1 MQKDEILVSVI
12 CTAYN
17 HEPYIRSALDG
28 FVMQKTNFRY
38 EVLIH
43 DDASKDNTAQIIREY
58 AEKYPEIIVP
68 VLQTENQ
75 HSKGVKITNTI
86 LRPMIR
92 GKYIALC
99 EGDDFWTDENK
110 LQRQVDFL
118 EANPD
123 YVACAHNTLV
133 HDCSGKQQDYRYFPG
148 EQDHDVVFE
157 QLVCGLK
164 NTYHTSS
171 LMMRKEVAFDL
182 PDYYHVS
189 VAAYRGGDWP
199 RAIYMSLNGKIRC
212 LAGVMS
218 YYRLMSNPYSWSTRH
233 YSDVAG
239 KIREMDGNIA
249 MLEAL
254 KKHLTPEQI
263 VLAEKTITDRTFT
276 KLMLQERYD
285 ELKDPRFKGVWEEK
299 SRTEKTKLWIKMHF
313 TWVYHLYRRIKK
325 WLKK

>member
-157 QLVCGLK
+157 QLVCG
-164 NTYHTSS
+164 
-171 LMMRKEVAFDL
+171 F
-182 PDYYHVS
+182 
-189 VAAYRGGDWP
+189 
-199 RAIYMSLNGKIRC
+199 
-212 LAGVMS
+212 
-218 YYRLMSNPYSWSTRH
+218 
-233 YSDVAG
+233 
-239 KIREMDGNIA
+239 
-249 MLEAL
+249 
-254 KKHLTPEQI
+254 
-263 VLAEKTITDRTFT
+263 
-276 KLMLQERYD
+276 
-285 ELKDPRFKGVWEEK
+285 
-299 SRTEKTKLWIKMHF
+299 
-313 TWVYHLYRRIKK
+313 
-325 WLKK
+325 

>member
-118 EANPD
+118 EAHPD
-123 YVACAHNTLV
+123 YVACVHNTLV
-133 HDCSGKQQDYRYFPG
+133 HDCTGKNKDRPYVAQTQ
-148 EQDHDVVFE
+148 EHDVTFE
-157 QLVCGLK
+157 HIAWGMWSA
-164 NTYHTSS
+164 YHTSS
-171 LMMRKEVAFDL
+171 LMQRKEFMFDL

-189 VAAYRGGDWP
+189 IAYGIGDWP
-199 RAIYMSLNGKIRC
+199 RGVWLCQNGKIHFFSE
-212 LAGVMS
+212 VMS
-218 YYRLMSNPYSWSTRH
+218 TYRHLSNQDAWTVKTSGTKGAIR
-233 YSDVAG
+233 VAEG
-239 KIREMDGNIA
+239 SVA
-249 MLEAL
+249 MLESA
-254 KKHLTPEQI
+254 KKYLTPEQ
-263 VLAEKTITDRTFT
+263 VKLADEVILDRTFL
-276 KLMLQERYD
+276 KLRLQERYK
-285 ELKDPRFKGVWEEK
+285 ELKDPRFKGVWKRLGLEEK
-299 SRTEKTKLWIKMHF
+299 IKF
-313 TWVYHLYRRIKK
+313 RIIVYFPWVFRLYKKIKK
-325 WLKK
+325 